1 MKKFKNAGKT
11 LTVCMLII
19 ALAVTFFAC
28 GNPKAEQPDLPYGLK
43 FGQSYDEVVKVFED
57 KGVKFYEREIKEA
70 EKDPQLDTYYARSC
84 LEIAPDH
91 SKPQDYKK
99 ESVKV
104 DFQFLHSQKLSEN
117 FQKSDYDIYSQK
129 FYFTDENKLY
139 YFSCSPPGLPVVE
152 GEGEGG
158 FYSEVD
164 LEETVL
170 YYSDLFRKDITRYPI
185 DLGNGGEMLVW
196 ENEKYFVNITT
207 LGESPDN
214 YIIGISIGLQME

>member
-28 GNPKAEQPDLPYGLK
+28 GKPKAEQPDLPYGLK

-57 KGVKFYEREIKEA
+57 KGVKFHEREIKEL
-70 EKDPQLDTYYARSC
+70 EKDPRLDTYYASSC

-117 FQKSDYDIYSQK
+117 FQKSDYTIYSQE
-129 FYFTDENKLY
+129 FYFTDENELY
-139 YFSCSPPGLPVVE
+139 YFSCNPGD
-152 GEGEGG
+152 

-164 LEETVL
+164 LAETML
-170 YYSDLFRKDITRYPI
+170 YYSDLFKKDIARYPTKY
-185 DLGNGGEMLVW
+185 GETLEW
-196 ENEKYFVNITT
+196 ENEKYFVNMTSFRKSSDNSI
-207 LGESPDN
+207 SPEN
-214 YIIGISIGLQME
+214 SWIIGISIGLQME

>member
-11 LTVCMLII
+11 LTTCMLII
-19 ALAVTFFAC
+19 ALAVTFAAC

-57 KGVKFYEREIKEA
+57 KGVNFHEKEIE
-70 EKDPQLDTYYARSC
+70 EYQKDPRVNTYYASSC
-84 LEIAPDH
+84 LEIAPDY
-91 SKPQDYKK
+91 SKLQDYKK

-117 FQKSDYDIYSQK
+117 FQKSDYDSYSQE
-129 FYFTDENKLY
+129 FYFTDENEFY
-139 YFSCSPPGLPVVE
+139 YFYCSPPGKNVE
-152 GEGEGG
+152 GEPLWNEVEL
-158 FYSEVD
+158 SE
-164 LEETVL
+164 TML
-170 YYSDLFRKDITRYPI
+170 YYSDLFRKDVARYPI
-185 DLGNGGEMLVW
+185 DVGNGGEMLVW